1 MYALSKLP
9 FCRKSFLLKKKFIQF
24 PFSATSNYLNLCTVS
39 LRMMHWFLRC
49 TKRNE
54 FSVNFCQKLEL
65 WGKICFTWSYHKEF
79 GLILYLKPVLT
90 LYLKVV
96 PGIDHLVRSLQACVI
111 WLTAAQTGG
120 QYLRE
125 DHTPKIGMKFSCQ
138 FIDERSVS
146 SHKPKLLQRERRAS
160 SAPQSRENPQK
171 LKLLVL
177 RDIFLFN
184 KGKFQIGKRN
194 LEERS

>member
-1 MYALSKLP
+1 M
-9 FCRKSFLLKKKFIQF
+9 FLASNEQ
-24 PFSATSNYLNLCTVS
+24 TSNIELSRTHLMELLIEQTRLSIFQTSTWIEHVHV
-39 LRMMHWFLRC
+39 LVI
-49 TKRNE
+49 E
-54 FSVNFCQKLEL
+54 LE
-65 WGKICFTWSYHKEF
+65 H
-79 GLILYLKPVLT
+79 
-90 LYLKVV
+90 LKVM